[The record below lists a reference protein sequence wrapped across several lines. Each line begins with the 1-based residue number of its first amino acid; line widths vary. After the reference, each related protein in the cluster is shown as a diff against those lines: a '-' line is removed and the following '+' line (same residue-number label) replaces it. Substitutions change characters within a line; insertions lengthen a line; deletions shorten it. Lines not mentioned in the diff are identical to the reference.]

1 MIIRTFFIPLAIVLL
16 VLINNAN
23 AADLTVISHE
33 LKPFTWK
40 DNGAIKGLAYD
51 LVAAT
56 MKKMNNQSEIKLLP
70 FTRALTMV
78 QNEPDIILFH
88 VQRTAEREH
97 TMKWVGPIVT
107 NGVYIYRIK
116 NTKTRLN
123 NLEDLRKLK
132 YIAVV
137 SGEATDFFLKER
149 NFTNLFHV
157 RQQSQSLE
165 MLTNGKVEASPFG
178 ELVVGAYA
186 KDNNIDSSLIEK
198 TNIKLFESVLYM
210 GFSKNIPDDVIRKW
224 QYALEAVKQAQYIHL
239 YQKYIP
245 R

>member
-1 MIIRTFFIPLAIVLL
+1 MTNRIHLVAIMMVMLGFSY
-16 VLINNAN
+16 NAA

-40 DNGAIKGLAYD
+40 ENGTVKGLAYD
-51 LVAAT
+51 MVTAT

-78 QNEPDIILFH
+78 QNEPDIVLFH
-88 VQRTAEREH
+88 VQRTPEREH

-107 NGVYIYRIK
+107 NGVYIYSLKKSKIK
-116 NTKTRLN
+116 FNS
-123 NLEDLRKLK
+123 LEDLRKLK

-137 SGEATDFFLKER
+137 SGEATDSFLRER
-149 NFTNLFHV
+149 NFTNLLHV

-165 MLTNGKVEASPFG
+165 MLSNGKVEASPFG

-186 KDNNIDSSLIEK
+186 RGNNIDISLIEK
-198 TNIKLFESVLYM
+198 TKIKLFESVLYM
-210 GFSKNIPDDVIRKW
+210 GFSKNVPDDVIWKW
-224 QYALEAVKQAQYIHL
+224 QKALDEVKKTQYTIL
-239 YQKYIP
+239 YQKYILK
-245 R
+245 